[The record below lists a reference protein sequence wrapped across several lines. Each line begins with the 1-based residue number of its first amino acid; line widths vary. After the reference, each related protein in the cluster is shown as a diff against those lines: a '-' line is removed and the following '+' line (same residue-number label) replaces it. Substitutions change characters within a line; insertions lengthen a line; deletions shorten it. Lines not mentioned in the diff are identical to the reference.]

1 MKKEFKILIID
12 DEAAIRDSCSQV
24 LSKEGYFTE
33 TAEDGSVGLE
43 KAKETK
49 PDLVLVDLKMP
60 GISGMEVLESLKDI
74 DPDIVSIVITGY
86 ATIES
91 AVEAMKL
98 GAYDY
103 IPKPFTPDELRLIT
117 RRGLEKRRLL
127 LETSALRQE
136 KKQMEENFI
145 SLVTHELRS
154 PLIAVKQY
162 FDVILDEEI
171 SGKLKEKQ
179 KEMLSRASE
188 RIDGLMKLVNDWLQM
203 MGIREEEVAKRA
215 QAFDLKPL
223 LKEAIELLKP
233 LADKSD
239 VALQLKSLDD
249 IPRAY
254 GDKITLKHVFM
265 NIISNGITYNRKEG
279 KVTVSLKEEG
289 GLLAVDI
296 ADTGMGIPEESLP
309 LIFDQFYRV
318 RGKGTRKLIGTGLG
332 LSIARKIVEA
342 HKGQIKVHST
352 LGKGSTFTV
361 LLPKAQQSRKQNK
374 SAKKVHKKGAG
385 LNFNPTSIKGG
396 QRNE

>member
-1 MKKEFKILIID
+1 MKENFKILIID
-12 DEAAIRDSCSQV
+12 DEASIRDSCSQV
-24 LSKEGYFTE
+24 LSKEGYVTE
-33 TAEDGSVGLE
+33 TAEDGSIGLE
-43 KAKETK
+43 KVRKAK

-60 GISGMEVLESLKDI
+60 GISGMEVLESLKEL

-127 LETSALRQE
+127 LETATLRQE

-171 SGKLKEKQ
+171 SGRLKNKQ
-179 KEMLSRASE
+179 KEMLGRASQ

-203 MGIREEEVAKRA
+203 MGIKEDEIAKRS
-215 QAFDLKPL
+215 QDFDLKPL
-223 LKEAIELLKP
+223 LKEAVELLKP
-233 LADKSD
+233 LADTSE
-239 VALQLKSLDD
+239 VALQLKPIDD
-249 IPRAY
+249 IPRAH
-254 GDKITLKHVFM
+254 GDKLTIIHIFL
-265 NIISNGITYNRKEG
+265 NILGNGIKYNRKGG
-279 KVTVSLKEEG
+279 KVTVSVREDGE
-289 GLLAVDI
+289 LLAVDV

-332 LSIARKIVEA
+332 LSIARRIVEA
-342 HKGQIKVHST
+342 HKGQIKVQST
-352 LGKGSTFTV
+352 LGQGSTFTV
-361 LLPKAQQSRKQNK
+361 LLPRAPQ
-374 SAKKVHKKGAG
+374 HKKQKSKKR
-385 LNFNPTSIKGG
+385 P
-396 QRNE
+396 

>member
-1 MKKEFKILIID
+1 MKEKLKILIID
-12 DEAAIRDSCSQV
+12 DEASIRDSCSQV
-24 LSKEGYFTE
+24 LSKEGYITE

-43 KAKETK
+43 KVKKTK

-60 GISGMEVLESLKDI
+60 GISGMEVLESLKEI

-103 IPKPFTPDELRLIT
+103 VPKPFTPDELRLIT
-117 RRGLEKRRLL
+117 NRGLEKRRLL
-127 LETSALRQE
+127 LETATLRQE

-171 SGKLKEKQ
+171 GGKLKVKQ
-179 KEMLSRASE
+179 KEMLGRASE

-203 MGIREEEVAKRA
+203 MGIKEEEIAKRS
-215 QAFDLKPL
+215 QDFDLKPL
-223 LKEAIELLKP
+223 LGEAMELLQP
-233 LADKSD
+233 LADKSE
-239 VALQLKSLDD
+239 VALQLKPLDD
-249 IPRAY
+249 IPRAH
-254 GDKITLKHVFM
+254 GDKITLTHVFL
-265 NIISNGITYNRKEG
+265 NIISNGITYNRKGG
-279 KVTVSLKEEG
+279 KVTVSLREDGEF
-289 GLLAVDI
+289 LAVDV

-332 LSIARKIVEA
+332 LSIAKRIVEA
-342 HKGQIKVHST
+342 HKGQIKVQST

-361 LLPKAQQSRKQNK
+361 LLPRAPQ
-374 SAKKVHKKGAG
+374 HKKQKSKKS
-385 LNFNPTSIKGG
+385 P
-396 QRNE
+396 

>member
-1 MKKEFKILIID
+1 MSMKEKFKILIID
-12 DEAAIRDSCSQV
+12 DEASIRDSCTQV
-24 LSKEGYFTE
+24 LSKEGYATD
-33 TAEDGSVGLE
+33 TAEDGSIGLE
-43 KAKETK
+43 KVKKAK

-60 GISGMEVLESLKDI
+60 GISGMEVLESLQEI

-127 LETSALRQE
+127 LETATLRLE

-162 FDVILDEEI
+162 FDVILDQEI
-171 SGKLKEKQ
+171 SGKLKAKQ
-179 KEMLSRASE
+179 KEMLGRASE

-203 MGIREEEVAKRA
+203 MGIKEDELDKGF
-215 QAFDLKPL
+215 QDFNLKPL
-223 LKEAIELLKP
+223 LKEAVELLKP
-233 LADKSD
+233 LADKSE
-239 VALQLKSLDD
+239 VALQLKPLDG
-249 IPRAY
+249 IPRAH
-254 GDKITLKHVFM
+254 GDKITLKHVFL
-265 NIISNGITYNRKEG
+265 NIISNGITYNRKGG
-279 KVTVSLKEEG
+279 KVTVSVREEG
-289 GLLAVDI
+289 GFLAVDV

-332 LSIARKIVEA
+332 LSIARRIVEA
-342 HKGQIKVHST
+342 HKGQIKVQST

-361 LLPKAQQSRKQNK
+361 LLPRAPQHKKQK
-374 SAKKVHKKGAG
+374 RAKKVRKRGKS
-385 LNFNPTSIKGG
+385 LNLNPITIKG
-396 QRNE
+396 QDNE